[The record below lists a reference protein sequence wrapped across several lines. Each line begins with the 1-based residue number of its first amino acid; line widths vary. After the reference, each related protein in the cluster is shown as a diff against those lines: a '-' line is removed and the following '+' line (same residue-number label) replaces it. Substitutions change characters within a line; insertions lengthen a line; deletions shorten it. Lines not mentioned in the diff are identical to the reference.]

1 MESEPACLGHLSRPW
16 AVGLGVGTVG
26 VYKEKGGTGRE
37 GALGPAEQGQG
48 HRKGKTC
55 DLCLGCPLSLCP
67 KRLQG
72 VLHKI
77 SATEVSFIRTGE
89 VMHRQRQ
96 LRKAQYIQKVYLVPQ
111 QVTPF
116 SSQVLVP
123 WSTPV

>member
-1 MESEPACLGHLSRPW
+1 MGQAGKVPSGQPSKAKDVERAKHVTSAQ
-16 AVGLGVGTVG
+16 AV
-26 VYKEKGGTGRE
+26 
-37 GALGPAEQGQG
+37 P
-48 HRKGKTC
+48 
-55 DLCLGCPLSLCP
+55 SLCVQRGSREFCT
-67 KRLQG
+67 K
-72 VLHKI
+72 V

-116 SSQVLVP
+116 SSQVLVL